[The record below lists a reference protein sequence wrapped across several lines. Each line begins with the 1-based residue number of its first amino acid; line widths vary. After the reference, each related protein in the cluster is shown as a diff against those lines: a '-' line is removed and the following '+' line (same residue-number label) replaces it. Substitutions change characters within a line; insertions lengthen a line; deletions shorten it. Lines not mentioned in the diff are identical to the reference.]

1 MKVDML
7 QIVGHF
13 SQPESIHIVI
23 NSKKP
28 SLNIVKQMNF
38 SQIQHYK
45 MCLCCLKAK
54 LSNGISLLTLGLQS
68 DLLKLLNQVKN

>member
-28 SLNIVKQMNF
+28 SLNIVKQRDEI
-38 SQIQHYK
+38 S
-45 MCLCCLKAK
+45 AK
-54 LSNGISLLTLGLQS
+54 YNTTKYAYAASRQS
-68 DLLKLLNQVKN
+68 